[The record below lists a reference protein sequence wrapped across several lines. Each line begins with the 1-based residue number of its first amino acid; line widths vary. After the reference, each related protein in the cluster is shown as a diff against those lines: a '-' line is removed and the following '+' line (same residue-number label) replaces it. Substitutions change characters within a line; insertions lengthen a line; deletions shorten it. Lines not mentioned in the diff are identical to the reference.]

1 MFTEV
6 GQSSLGLKWQWPSL
20 GEHIILTKLW
30 FCCQCVRSSSGV
42 SALSDVRLLV
52 ISLELQWKRSGY
64 GYCAS
69 SFWGVADGMTW
80 SFIMRRCWS
89 ALVYVC
95 LSSWTPVT
103 SNQLFSTNWS
113 KLGECFSLAH
123 WGGNQVIRK
132 WKMRMTLHSSLLA
145 SSNWGVP
152 ALLLAARSQQNFY
165 EIGSMNC

>member
-30 FCCQCVRSSSGV
+30 FCCQCVLSSSGV

-52 ISLELQWKRSGY
+52 TSFELQWERSGY

-69 SFWGVADGMTW
+69 SLWDVADGMTW

-113 KLGECFSLAH
+113 KLGVCFSLAH

-132 WKMRMTLHSSLLA
+132 WKMRMTLHSPLLA